1 METQVIEPK
10 KRGRKPKT
18 FCSNVTSDPA
28 LAIIPP
34 SVVKNAQ
41 VVLFLK
47 YTLTADQEEAI
58 KQYSGSTQH
67 I

>member
-18 FCSNVTSDPA
+18 FCSNVTADPA
-28 LAIIPP
+28 SAIIPP
-34 SVVKNAQ
+34 SVVKNAP

-47 YTLTADQEEAI
+47 YTLTPEQEEAI
-58 KQYSGSTQH
+58 KQYSSSSEK
-67 I
+67 